1 MKSPLRRAPG
11 CTVYGLAALFVV
23 SASVEAR
30 PPVAPPPHFLSCA
43 PLVCSTQS
51 ERFNERVCVAESDW
65 IVEGEVL
72 YVQAI
77 RADGDR
83 LTIEGMIVKR
93 RSNIK
98 GDYLRGDDL
107 LYIPNTGCATA
118 IRSEWQNRQVRIYG
132 RHSENNP
139 RQIVP
144 LYHHIEVL
152 GPSDAPEPE
161 LLSYP
166 RPISP

>member
-1 MKSPLRRAPG
+1 MKSPVRRARHGTPY
-11 CTVYGLAALFVV
+11 VLAGVFVV
-23 SASVEAR
+23 SGGVDAQN
-30 PPVAPPPHFLSCA
+30 PVAPPPHFVSCA

-51 ERFNERVCVAESDW
+51 ERFNEQVCVAESDW

-118 IRSEWQNRQVRIYG
+118 IQPEWKNRQVRIYG
-132 RHSENNP
+132 RRPENNP

-152 GPSDAPEPE
+152 APRDAPEPE